1 MIRKAKT
8 VFEMFDVSGNVKRI
22 EKMKSG
28 IINDTFHVM
37 TERDGRIKEYTL
49 QRINGNVFKNPAQT
63 IDNIERIT
71 LHLKMKMEARG
82 QETENRLLT
91 PIHLKSGE
99 NFFRDEIGSFWRLYP
114 YIDKSVCYN
123 TVDTPE
129 IMKMIGK
136 AFGEFQYLLADFPAE
151 TLYTTI
157 PDFHNTKKR
166 FFSLYD
172 AWREN
177 SAGRANA
184 ATGALL
190 GALKEKEKLAFK
202 LQNMLEAG
210 ELPLRVTHNDTKSN
224 NVLLDEITSEP
235 VSVID
240 LDTVMP
246 GLSVHDF
253 GDAVRYGAN
262 TGAEDEVNLSKVS
275 LDLEMYEA
283 FAAGFIP
290 ELENGLSDV
299 ELENMSLGA
308 ITMTLELAARFL
320 TDYLNGDVYF
330 KTKYPEHNLVR
341 TKAQLTLAEDMIE
354 KFDKMQAIINK
365 YRK

>member
-1 MIRKAKT
+1 MQPNARN
-8 VFEMFDVSGNVKRI
+8 VFAMFDISGNIKRI
-22 EKMKSG
+22 DRMKSG
-28 IINDTFHVM
+28 IINDSYHVM
-37 TERDGRIKEYTL
+37 VECNGKLKEYTL
-49 QRINGNVFKNPAQT
+49 QRINGNVFRHPEQI

-71 LHLKMKMEARG
+71 LHIKKKLEQRG
-82 QETENRLLT
+82 EDTENRLLI
-91 PIHLKSGE
+91 PIHLKTGE
-99 NFFRDEIGSFWRLYP
+99 NFYRDDIGSFWRLYP
-114 YIDKSVCYN
+114 YIDHSISYN
-123 TVDTPE
+123 TVETPE

-136 AFGEFQYLLADFPAE
+136 AFGEFQSQLADFPAE

-166 FFSLYD
+166 FYMLYD

-184 ATGALL
+184 ETGALL
-190 GALKEKEKLAFK
+190 GSLKEKEKIAFK
-202 LQNMLEAG
+202 IQNLVEKG
-210 ELPLRVTHNDTKSN
+210 EMPIRVTHNDTKSN
-224 NVLLDEITSEP
+224 NVLLHELTNEP

-275 LDLEMYEA
+275 LDLKMYEA

-290 ELENGLSDV
+290 EIAEGLTDI
-299 ELENMSLGA
+299 ELEYMSLGV
-308 ITMTLELAARFL
+308 ITMTLVFSPTTSTAIYISKR
-320 TDYLNGDVYF
+320 NI
-330 KTKYPEHNLVR
+330 R
-341 TKAQLTLAEDMIE
+341 TITSSAQKVSLLSPRICSKSM
-354 KFDKMQAIINK
+354 NK
-365 YRK
+365 

>member
-1 MIRKAKT
+1 MQKIARNI
-8 VFEMFDVSGNVKRI
+8 FEMFDVSGNIKRVDR
-22 EKMKSG
+22 MKSG
-28 IINDTFHVM
+28 IINDTFHIMV
-37 TERDGRIKEYTL
+37 DQNGKLKEYTL
-49 QRINGNVFKNPAQT
+49 QRINGNVFKQPDQI

-71 LHLKMKMEARG
+71 LHLKKKLEERG
-82 QETENRLLT
+82 VDTENRLLI
-91 PIHLKSGE
+91 PIHLKTGE

-114 YIDKSVCYN
+114 YIDKSISYN
-123 TVDTPE
+123 TVESPE

-136 AFGEFQYLLADFPAE
+136 AFGEFQNLLSDFPAE

-166 FFSLYD
+166 FFALYD

-184 ATGALL
+184 ETGALL
-190 GALKEKEKLAFK
+190 EAIRAKENIAFK
-202 LQNMLEAG
+202 LQNMLESG
-210 ELPLRVTHNDTKSN
+210 KMPIRVTHNDTKAN
-224 NVLLDEITSEP
+224 NVLLDEITNEP

-246 GLSVHDF
+246 GLCVHDF

-262 TGAEDEVNLSKVS
+262 TGKEDEVNLSKVS

-283 FAAGFIP
+283 FASGFIP
-290 ELENGLSDV
+290 ELSDGLTAV
-299 ELENMSLGA
+299 ELDNMSLGA
-308 ITMTLELAARFL
+308 VTMTLELAARFL
-320 TDYLNGDVYF
+320 TDYLNGDIYF
-330 KTKYPEHNLVR
+330 KTKYPDHNLVR
-341 TKAQLTLAEDMIE
+341 TKSQLTLAYDMLE
-354 KFDKMQAIINK
+354 KYEKMQEIIRK

>member
-1 MIRKAKT
+1 MLKSAKN
-8 VFEMFDVSGNVKRI
+8 VFEMFDVSGNIKRI
-22 EKMKSG
+22 DRMKSG

-37 TERDGRIKEYTL
+37 VENCGKLKEYTL
-49 QRINGNVFKNPAQT
+49 QRINGNVFKHPDQI

-71 LHLKMKMEARG
+71 LHLKKKLEARG
-82 QETENRLLT
+82 EDTENRLLI
-91 PIHLKSGE
+91 PIHLKTGA
-99 NFFRDEIGSFWRLYP
+99 NFYRDEIGSFWRLYP
-114 YIDKSVCYN
+114 YIDRSVCYN
-123 TVDTPE
+123 CVESPE

-136 AFGEFQYLLADFPAE
+136 AFGEFQKDLADFPAE

-166 FFSLYD
+166 FYALYD

-184 ATGALL
+184 ETGALL
-190 GALKEKEKLAFK
+190 GSLMEKEQIAFEIQKLVEK
-202 LQNMLEAG
+202 G
-210 ELPLRVTHNDTKSN
+210 KIPLRVTHNDTKSN
-224 NVLLDEITSEP
+224 NVLLHEDTNEP

-246 GLSVHDF
+246 GLSVYDF

-262 TGAEDEVNLSKVS
+262 TGAEDEINLSKVS
-275 LDLEMYEA
+275 LDLEMYDA

-290 ELENGLSDV
+290 EISEGLTDI
-299 ELENMSLGA
+299 ELEYMSLGA

-320 TDYLNGDVYF
+320 TDYLNGDIYF
-330 KTKYPEHNLVR
+330 KTKYPDHNLVR
-341 TKAQLTLAEDMIE
+341 TKSQLTLAEDMLE
-354 KFDKMQAIINK
+354 KYEEMKKIINK
-365 YRK
+365 YR

>member
-1 MIRKAKT
+1 MLKNARSI
-8 VFEMFDVSGNVKRI
+8 FEMFNVDGQIKRI
-22 EKMKSG
+22 DRMRSG

-37 TERDGRIKEYTL
+37 VICDGKIKEYTL
-49 QRINGNVFKNPAQT
+49 QRINGNVFKHPDQI

-71 LHLKMKMEARG
+71 LHLKKKLEECGR
-82 QETENRLLT
+82 ETENNLLI
-91 PIHLKSGE
+91 PIHLKTGE
-99 NFFRDEIGSFWRLYP
+99 NFYRDEVGSFWRLYP
-114 YIDKSVCYN
+114 YIDHSICYN
-123 TVDTPE
+123 CVETPD

-136 AFGEFQYLLADFPAE
+136 AFGEFQFMLADFPAS
-151 TLYTTI
+151 TLFTTI

-166 FFSLYD
+166 FFALYD

-184 ATGALL
+184 ETGALL
-190 GALKEKEKLAFK
+190 GALKEKEKIAFK
-202 LQNMLEAG
+202 LQDMLEKG
-210 ELPLRVTHNDTKSN
+210 EMPLRVTHNDTKAN
-224 NVLLDEITSEP
+224 NVLLDEITNEP

-246 GLSVHDF
+246 GLCVHDF

-262 TGAEDEVNLSKVS
+262 TAAEDEVNLSKVS
-275 LDLEMYEA
+275 LNLEMYDA

-290 ELENGLSDV
+290 ELADGLTDV

-308 ITMTLELAARFL
+308 VTMTLELAARFL
-320 TDYLNGDVYF
+320 TDYLNGDIYF
-330 KTKYPEHNLVR
+330 KTRYPDHNLVR
-341 TKAQLTLAEDMIE
+341 AKSQLTLANDMLE
-354 KFDKMQAIINK
+354 KYEQMQEIIKK

>member
-1 MIRKAKT
+1 MLKNAKNI
-8 VFEMFDVSGNVKRI
+8 FEMFDVSGNIKRI
-22 EKMKSG
+22 DRMKSG

-37 TERDGRIKEYTL
+37 VEQNGKLKEYTL
-49 QRINGNVFKNPAQT
+49 QRINGSVFKHPDQI

-71 LHLKMKMEARG
+71 LHLKKKLEARG
-82 QETENRLLT
+82 VDTENRLLI

-114 YIDKSVCYN
+114 YIDRSVCYN
-123 TVDTPE
+123 CVESPE

-136 AFGEFQYLLADFPAE
+136 AFGEFQKDLADFPAE

-166 FFSLYD
+166 FFALYD

-184 ATGALL
+184 ETGALL
-190 GALKEKEKLAFK
+190 RRLKEKEKIAFEIQK
-202 LQNMLEAG
+202 LVEKG
-210 ELPLRVTHNDTKSN
+210 KIPLRVTHNDTKAN
-224 NVLLDEITSEP
+224 NVLLHEDTNEP

-246 GLSVHDF
+246 GLSVFDF

-262 TGAEDEVNLSKVS
+262 TGAEDEINLSKVS
-275 LDLEMYEA
+275 LDLEMYDA

-290 ELENGLSDV
+290 EISEGLTDI
-299 ELENMSLGA
+299 ELEYMSLGA

-320 TDYLNGDVYF
+320 TDYLNGDIYF
-330 KTKYPEHNLVR
+330 KTKYPNHNLVR
-341 TKAQLTLAEDMIE
+341 TKSQLTLAEDMLE
-354 KFDKMQAIINK
+354 KYDEMKKIINK
-365 YRK
+365 YR